1 MAKEVELIRLEQETA
16 IAAGLISGV
25 SIVNKF
31 GRNPDVDSGSVPEDV
46 WGGGGVYPF
55 LSSAETITAVSDSA
69 LDTSAGAGARTIEV
83 QGLDSNYELQTE
95 DVILNGTTAVT
106 LASQYLRIFRSRVLT
121 AGTGEVNAGTI
132 TIAGTTQ
139 TQAVVSIGQGQT
151 LMAIYTVPAG
161 KTAYLKKIY
170 SSLLRFDSVQET
182 AIKFLLQVRP
192 HGGAWNVKHTWGSKT
207 DGDGSYNRDWLGGLV
222 ISEKADIRV
231 RVEYSS
237 SNNADVSSGFGL
249 LLVDA

>member
-1 MAKEVELIRLEQETA
+1 MAKELELIRLEQETA
-16 IAAGLISGV
+16 IAAGLLSGV

-31 GRNPDVDSGSVPEDV
+31 GRNPDIDSGSTPEDV
-46 WGGGGVYPF
+46 WGGGGVYNF
-55 LSSAETITAVSDSA
+55 LSAAETITAVSDSA
-69 LDTSAGAGARTIEV
+69 LDTSAGTGARTIEV

-95 DVILNGTTAVT
+95 EVILNGTTPAALVN
-106 LASQYLRIFRSRVLT
+106 QYLRIFRSKVLT

-139 TQAVVSIGQGQT
+139 TQAVISAGQGQT

-170 SSLLRFDSVQET
+170 SSLLRFESTQET
-182 AIKFLLQVRP
+182 AVKFLLQVRP
-192 HGGAWNVKHTWGSKT
+192 YGGAWNVKHSWGCKT
-207 DGDGSYNRDWLGGLV
+207 DGDGSYNRDWLGALIIG
-222 ISEKADIRV
+222 EKSDIRV

-237 SNNADVSSGFGL
+237 SNNADVSSGFDL